1 MEEEQ
6 TEIPDIKETTKEKR
20 QKNMAK
26 ARNSRKEKFSEQKN
40 SKKILDRIKE
50 EYNINE
56 INDCVEIKPKKIK
69 KKVKV
74 IEPVLSESEE
84 ESEEEVIY
92 VKKPKTKKRKKRKLF
107 MFQNLHLKN
116 QKKNM
121 KKNHPKE
128 LINYYIID
136 HNNTEQII
144 IMNGNFYIN

>member
-6 TEIPDIKETTKEKR
+6 TEIQDIKETTKEKR

-92 VKKPKTKKRKKRKLF
+92 VKKPKTKKRKKQKIVYVSESSSEESEEEYEEEPPKRINKL
-107 MFQNLHLKN
+107 LHN
-116 QKKNM
+116 RPQQ
-121 KKNHPKE
+121 HRT
-128 LINYYIID
+128 NYNY
-136 HNNTEQII
+136 EW
-144 IMNGNFYIN
+144 